1 MNKKTIEG
9 EGKKKEE
16 YRCFISSLGNGI
28 ETLGHAVR
36 GHWGIESM
44 HWHNFGKIRNVL
56 DN

>member
-1 MNKKTIEG
+1 MNEKTIEG

-44 HWHNFGKIRNVL
+44 HWHNFGKIRKVL